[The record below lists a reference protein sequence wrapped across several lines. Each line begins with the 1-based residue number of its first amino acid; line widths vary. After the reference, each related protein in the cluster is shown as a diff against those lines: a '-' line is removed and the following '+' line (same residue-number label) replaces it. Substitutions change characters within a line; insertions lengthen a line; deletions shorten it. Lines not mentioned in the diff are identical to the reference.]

1 METIIIFDGE
11 VPANSVV
18 RSNSFKRG
26 QSLIFDSPGLPTDES
41 IEFGL
46 SIVGSFPLIGSLN
59 QEKVLP
65 VTFLDGNFNL
75 LGNTSTI
82 AYLPREISEAEIDC
96 YCYLHSTIPFNLRIY
111 VVKSE
116 ITQEKIFNAIKE
128 FQLQEKLSDTAQI
141 LNEIQQNNAMILL
154 GLSLAPIS
162 AGASLAIE
170 APLLI
175 GTSALTPLLSGGI

>member
-1 METIIIFDGE
+1 METIIVFDGE
-11 VPANSVV
+11 VPANKVV

-26 QSLIFDSPGLPTDES
+26 QSLIFDSPGLSSNES

-46 SIVGSFPLIGSLN
+46 SIVASFPLIGAN

-65 VTFLDGNFNL
+65 VNFLDGNFNL
-75 LGNTSTI
+75 LGDTSLI
-82 AYLPREISEAEIDC
+82 AYLPREISETEVDC
-96 YCYLHSTIPFNLRIY
+96 YCYIHSAVPFNLRIY
-111 VVKSE
+111 VIKSE
-116 ITQEKIFNAIKE
+116 VTQEKIYNTIKE
-128 FQLQEKLSDTAQI
+128 FQLQENLSDTAQI

-162 AGASLAIE
+162 AGTSLAIE

-175 GTSALTPLLSGGI
+175 GTSALTPLLSGVL